1 MDDNEKQER
10 SKAFRRQVDEITFQM
25 EEAKEENR
33 RLEKLGLP
41 VKPRLDLQEKWD
53 RLVEVMRREKAD
65 SERQDW

>member
-1 MDDNEKQER
+1 MDDNENQER
-10 SKAFRRQVDEITFQM
+10 RRGFRRQVDEITLQM

-53 RLVEVMRREKAD
+53 RLVEVMRREEAD
-65 SERQDW
+65 SERQD